1 MSKEKILVVDD
12 DPNILQV
19 LAMRLE
25 SKGYEPVK
33 VKSAELALQELQAGR
48 FDLVVTDLRMAGL
61 DGMDLLE
68 ELRRMDPG
76 TPVIILTAHGSIP
89 NAVEAM
95 QKGAFSYLT
104 KPFEDRE
111 LMVHIDRAL
120 EKRRMQERI
129 QNLESLVEDR
139 FSFKNIVGKSRVMQA
154 VFEQV
159 VQVAPTE
166 STILLTGESGTGKE
180 LIARAVHAH
189 SNKADGPFVAVNCGA
204 IPENLL
210 ENELFGHVKGAY
222 TGADASREGYFVRAV
237 GGTIFL
243 DEIGETPL
251 PLQVKLLRVL
261 QDREVQPVGSD
272 QSLKVDVRIMGA
284 TNQDLEKA
292 VEDGKFR
299 EDLYYRI
306 HVIPIHVPPLRERKE
321 DIPFLIDH
329 FIRKYSSRLEK
340 KIEGIDPAAVQQ
352 LMQKNWPG
360 NVRELEN
367 RIEQAV
373 VMSREEIL
381 GAEAFVFLQEE
392 QEPANFLNFKRAK
405 DSFEKEY
412 VTHLLKITGGHVTNA
427 ARLAEKQRADFYNL
441 MKKHGIQRD
450 DFKNPAGDS
459 S

>member
-48 FDLVVTDLRMAGL
+48 FDLVLTDLRMAGL